1 MNPRCARIYIYIYM
15 ISASLVANEAIMG
28 QQVATPPPGDWGPG
42 LSAGSPPEGGI
53 AWVGVVGGGARQYP
67 PPGRWGAPANT
78 RQGGRDPAKQ
88 GRHTQL
94 GIAILK

>member
-1 MNPRCARIYIYIYM
+1 M

-53 AWVGVVGGGARQYP
+53 AWVGVGG
-67 PPGRWGAPANT
+67 GAPANI
-78 RQGGRDPAKQ
+78 RRRAGGERPPIPAR
-88 GRHTQL
+88 GG
-94 GIAILK
+94 GIPQNKADILSLASPF